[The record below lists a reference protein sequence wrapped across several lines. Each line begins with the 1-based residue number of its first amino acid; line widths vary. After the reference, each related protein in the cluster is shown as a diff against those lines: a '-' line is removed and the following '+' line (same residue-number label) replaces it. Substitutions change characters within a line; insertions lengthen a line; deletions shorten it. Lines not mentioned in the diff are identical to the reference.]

1 MHDPQQPNSFA
12 TRTHAA
18 FKQGGRRRLLGA
30 TLAALALLLVLVVLG
45 PEQQEIKERFE
56 YYGAPGEL
64 RIMPEI
70 SIVEGR
76 DARQQ
81 IPKSLQQPPP
91 PAEII
96 VEEEPL
102 DPDAEEIVAK
112 RREEKP
118 SEHVPLDVAADSEH
132 ATEEQ
137 VELSLPQQRNPDWF
151 ILHQVRPQYPL
162 DAPEHERRLPTV
174 FVRAAIFVGTD
185 GRVIE
190 KMVLA
195 TNGGPTFSAAVLKAL
210 GEWVFG
216 WRVDPGA
223 GRWIEMTWN
232 FRSPYFTPGTVRS
245 R

>member
-1 MHDPQQPNSFA
+1 MHEPQPPNSFA
-12 TRTHAA
+12 TRAHTA

-30 TLAALALLLVLVVLG
+30 TLAALALLLVLIVLG
-45 PEQQEIKERFE
+45 PDQQEIKQRFE

-81 IPKSLQQPPP
+81 VPKSLQQPPP

-96 VEEEPL
+96 VEEEPR
-102 DPDAEEIVAK
+102 DPNAEEVVAK
-112 RREEKP
+112 PRKEQP
-118 SEHVPLDVAADSEH
+118 SEHVPLDVASDSEQ

-151 ILHQVRPQYPL
+151 ILHEVRPQYPL
-162 DAPEHERRLPTV
+162 DAPENERRLPTV
-174 FVRAAIFVGTD
+174 FVQAAIFVGKD
-185 GRVIE
+185 GKVIE

-195 TNGGPTFSAAVLKAL
+195 TNGGPTFSAAVLAAL

-232 FRSPYFTPGTVRS
+232 FRSPYFTPGTTLPR
-245 R
+245 